1 MRVIKPQHL
10 SVLHRCF
17 ERQQRAYLGIAV
29 LGYVPLQ
36 MEPALLPEQ
45 ELWQEVPPLLD
56 PQVPLDAA
64 LPKTGGEF
72 VLVGEACAPQGQ
84 PVPGLKVEARVGG
97 LHKALHVFG
106 PRYWVSGRAT
116 APMPFESL
124 PLGWGLAYG
133 GAEVPENPLGKG
145 TQLEETA
152 HGRLQPLP
160 QVEYPHAPSQGPGKA
175 VPPAS
180 FAPIPGQW
188 PQRKRFDGTYDD
200 AWLKTQYPAPP
211 QDFNWRYHGIASEDQ
226 WQPEPFQGDERIEL
240 IHMHPDHPRIEGRLP
255 GIKPV
260 IAVRTRTQGAGQA
273 RFVDG
278 RLTTLWLFPRLQRMV
293 MIWHALLEVDNE
305 FADEVDLLMAAA
317 EWSDRPRPREA
328 YVQAIDARLD
338 ENTGALKMLDDH
350 ELLPEGLAT
359 PNEAILRHKRLLGPS
374 GAALDELGSRLQAAQ
389 NELQAQLAKAVP
401 AQSLAHAGTKAAE
414 VRKAMGV
421 PELPARLPQDPKGL
435 IDAMQAIEKQLLPKA
450 QWKAAIEART
460 QAAVQAAQREM
471 AAQGTPLASLEAMLK
486 PKPSLASFSPT
497 QAIAQL
503 EQALAR
509 SGGGA
514 PVDPRLKALAAQ
526 AEKVQGPM
534 LRASA
539 HLQPAPA
546 MLEGETAL
554 RWREGA
560 ARAQAQGRSF
570 AGMKLKGADF
580 SGLDLAH
587 ADFSGAELEGVN
599 FKGATLTGAN
609 FGQASLAHAVLE
621 EAKLD
626 GANFA
631 QANLGRAKL
640 NKASCVGCN
649 FEGATLQHTV
659 LEDTILF
666 GSKLA
671 GATVLEVRASRS
683 HWVQVDLTQAVILK
697 SMFIDA
703 VFSQATLTRASFIE
717 VQLRGCDFTGARL
730 ESADFVTCP
739 ADGSRFDACHAHNAR
754 FVHGTSLRRTSFK
767 DAQVDQACLRGM
779 PLDAANFMNAQMA
792 GSDLSEAQCPGANFY
807 RSHLKGALLMKGN
820 FQKAVLRGANLMQ
833 AVMQHAQLQG
843 ADLQGA
849 NLFAADLM
857 RIDVDEHTRFDAAFM
872 AKARMHPQRKAGRGA
887 GNTGGAA

>member
-17 ERQQRAYLGIAV
+17 ERQHRAYLGVAV
-29 LGYVPLQ
+29 IGYVPLQ
-36 MEPALLPEQ
+36 AEPALLPEQ
-45 ELWQEVPPLLD
+45 ELWQEVAPLLD
-56 PQVPLDAA
+56 PQVPLDMA
-64 LPKTGGEF
+64 LPKSGGEF
-72 VLVGEACAPQGQ
+72 VLVGDACAPQGQ
-84 PVPGLKVEARVGG
+84 RVPGLKVEARVGR

-106 PRYWVSGRAT
+106 QRYWVSGRAT
-116 APMPFESL
+116 EPVPFESV
-124 PLGWGLAYG
+124 PLGWAQAYG
-133 GAEVPENPLGKG
+133 GAAVAENPLGKG
-145 TQLEETA
+145 TVLEDTA

-160 QVEYPHAPSQGPGKA
+160 QIEYPHAPSLGPGKA

-200 AWLKTQYPAPP
+200 AWLKTQYPGPP
-211 QDFNWRYHGIASEDQ
+211 QDFDWRYHGIASEDQ
-226 WQPEPFQGDERIEL
+226 WQPEPFVGDEAIEL
-240 IHMHPDHPRIEGRLP
+240 LHMHPDRPRIESRLP

-260 IAVRTRTQGAGQA
+260 IAVRTRTQGPGQA
-273 RFVDG
+273 RFVEG
-278 RLTTLWLFPRLQRMV
+278 RLTTLWLFPGLQRLV

-305 FADEVDLLMAAA
+305 FADEVELLMAAA

-338 ENTGALKMLDDH
+338 ENTGALKLLDDH

-359 PNEAILRHKRLLGPS
+359 PNEAIQRHKRLLGPS
-374 GAALDELGSRLQAAQ
+374 GAALEQLGARLQAARQ
-389 NELQAQLAKAVP
+389 EIDAQLAKTAP
-401 AQSLAHAGTKAAE
+401 AQALQQAGGKAAD
-414 VRKAMGV
+414 VRKAFGI
-421 PELPARLPQDPKGL
+421 PELPAQLPQEPKAL
-435 IDAMQAIEKQLLPKA
+435 MDAMQGIERQLLPKV
-450 QWKAAIEART
+450 QWKAAIEARG
-460 QAAVQAAQREM
+460 QAAMQAAQQQM
-471 AAQGTPLASLEAMLK
+471 AAQGSSLASLEAMLK
-486 PKPSLASFSPT
+486 PKPSLAGFSPT
-497 QAIAQL
+497 QAVAQL
-503 EQALAR
+503 EQMLAKT
-509 SGGGA
+509 A
-514 PVDPRLKALAAQ
+514 PNAPPLDPRLKALAAQ
-526 AEKVQGPM
+526 AEKSQGQM
-534 LRASA
+534 LRGSA
-539 HLQPAPA
+539 HMQPPPLA
-546 MLEGETAL
+546 LEGETAQ

-560 ARAQAQGRSF
+560 ARAQALGRSF
-570 AGMKLKGADF
+570 TGMKLKGADF
-580 SGLDLAH
+580 SGLDLTR

-609 FGQASLAHAVLE
+609 FSQASLAHAALD

-631 QANLGRAKL
+631 QANLGRARL

-659 LEDTILF
+659 LDEAVLF

-671 GATVLEVRASRS
+671 GVTLLEVRASRS

-697 SMFIDA
+697 SVFIDA
-703 VFSQATLTRASFIE
+703 VFSQAALVRASFIE
-717 VQLRGCDFTGARL
+717 VQLRGCDFTGAQL
-730 ESADFVTCP
+730 DSADFVTCP
-739 ADGSRFDACHAHNAR
+739 ADGSRFDGCRAHNTR

-779 PLDAANFMNAQMA
+779 PLEAANFMNAQMA
-792 GSDLSEAQCPGANFY
+792 GSDLSEVQCPGGNFY
-807 RSHLKGALLMKGN
+807 RANLKGALLMKGN

-857 RIDVDEHTRFDAAFM
+857 RIDVDPQTRFDAAFM
-872 AKARMHPQRKAGRGA
+872 AKARMHPQRKAGRGP
-887 GNTGGAA
+887 TGGAA